1 MSKKTTEELENALGN
16 IHVKNIAEYLSDGG
30 EMIHD
35 DKAFATYMHQLINQK
50 NIKQQDIFLEA
61 DISERYGYKLLSEE
75 KHTRQRDVI
84 LRICYVANFTLKETQ
99 KALKLYKMPELYARI
114 PRDALVMAI
123 FNERP
128 GNIIEVNSLLKQ
140 HGFDVLRSSG
150 VQE

>member
-16 IHVKNIAEYLSDGG
+16 IHVKNISEYLSDG
-30 EMIHD
+30 EELIND

-50 NIKQQDIFLEA
+50 KLKQQDIFLEA

-75 KHTRQRDVI
+75 KHTKQRDVI
-84 LRICYVANFTLKETQ
+84 LRICYVAAFTLKETQ

-114 PRDALVMAI
+114 PRDALIMAI

-128 GNIIEVNSLLKQ
+128 GNIIEVNTLLKQ
-140 HGFDVLRSSG
+140 HGFDILRSSG

>member
-16 IHVKNIAEYLSDGG
+16 IHVKNIAEYLSDGE
-30 EMIHD
+30 EMIKD

-50 NIKQQDIFLEA
+50 KIKQQDIFLEA

-84 LRICYVANFTLKETQ
+84 LRICYVASFTLKETQ

-114 PRDALVMAI
+114 PRDALIMAI

-128 GNIIEVNSLLKQ
+128 GNIIEVNTLLKQ

>member
-16 IHVKNIAEYLSDGG
+16 IHVKNIAEYLSDGE
-30 EMIHD
+30 EMIKD

-75 KHTRQRDVI
+75 KRTRQRDVI

-114 PRDALVMAI
+114 PRDALIMAV

-128 GNIIEVNSLLKQ
+128 GNIIEVNTLLKQ

>member
-16 IHVKNIAEYLSDGG
+16 IHVKNIAEYLSDGE
-30 EMIHD
+30 EMIKD

-75 KHTRQRDVI
+75 KRTRQRDVI

-114 PRDALVMAI
+114 PRDALIMAI

-128 GNIIEVNSLLKQ
+128 GNIIEVNTLLKQ

>member
-16 IHVKNIAEYLSDGG
+16 IHVKNISEYLSNNE
-30 EMIHD
+30 EMISD

-50 NIKQQDIFLEA
+50 KIKQQDIFLEA

-84 LRICYVANFTLKETQ
+84 IRICYVAKFTLKETQ

-114 PRDALVMAI
+114 PRDALIMAI

-128 GNIIEVNSLLKQ
+128 GNIIEVNTLLKQ
-140 HGFDVLRSSG
+140 HDFEVLRSSG